1 MTFSRTIKPPILCD
15 LGGASIRFCLGH
27 ATEPDPVLDIDDPA
41 LDIDARDT
49 LYRAWT
55 PTRDF
60 RRDRPFQEALRLYLA
75 KSGITGLSDRELLL
89 SLPILPDKM
98 DHNKELNFTH
108 LPKSWRFNLSSI
120 GKEFSFSKIRICNDA
135 VAAFY
140 GAYKCIALAKMDN
153 NISSALS
160 LVQRGHSQD
169 SSTILLLSPGTGL
182 GGVYALRDK
191 TRYYEPE
198 IVPLETIIPSWRD
211 SELRDCRSYFM
222 ENPGAHSK
230 SIRIIDLNM
239 SFRDGQDAFA
249 GFFASGAGLIRLK
262 RYINRT
268 AGEKLHDISLPV
280 DIAHQAAQLK
290 GDSNEAAGRMFC
302 SALAQTV
309 FEVTLGATPERP
321 IGMIYLTGGV
331 VNALGAIGLLRL
343 GFCAQLQTFD
353 ERLAKIP
360 ISIVKHPAPAL
371 VGLGRFKPLLLD

>member
-1 MTFSRTIKPPILCD
+1 LTTAIPRFAKAPVLCD
-15 LGGASIRFCLGH
+15 LGGASIRFCLGQ
-27 ATEPDPVLDIDDPA
+27 TEESDPA
-41 LDIDARDT
+41 LDIEARDT

-60 RRDRPFQEALRLYLA
+60 RRDRPFHEALGLYLA
-75 KSGITGLSDRELLL
+75 KPGIGGSSGRELRL
-89 SLPILPDKM
+89 SLPILPEKLRD
-98 DHNKELNFTH
+98 NKELTFAH
-108 LPKSWRFNLSSI
+108 LPKSWRFNISGI
-120 GKEFSFSKIRICNDA
+120 AREFDFSRILVCNDA

-140 GAYKCIALAKMDN
+140 GTYKCIALAREGE
-153 NISSALS
+153 NINSALS

-182 GGVYALRDK
+182 GGVYAHRNK
-191 TRYYEPE
+191 SRYYEPE
-198 IVPLETIIPSWRD
+198 IVPLETIIPNWRD
-211 SELRDCRSYFM
+211 ANLRECLNYFRD
-222 ENPGAHSK
+222 NPDTHSK

-239 SFRDGQDAFA
+239 SFREGQDAYA

-262 RYINRT
+262 RYINRG
-268 AGEKLHDISLPV
+268 AGEKLRDISLPV
-280 DIAHQAAQLK
+280 EIALQAAQLK

-302 SALAQTV
+302 SALAQTI

-343 GFCAQLQTFD
+343 GFCSQLQTFD
-353 ERLAKIP
+353 ERLTKIP

-371 VGLGRFKPLLLD
+371 VGLGRFKLAPR